1 MIHLKWE
8 SESIFLCSSFKQQPG
23 SEYICHVTANGG
35 STPTLEAIIAKFQQL
50 SIKYDKVCA
59 IGCDGTVVNTG
70 PHAGIVCL
78 LEKHLQ
84 KPVHWFI
91 CLLHANELPL
101 RHLITNLD
109 GKTMGPNAW
118 SGPIGRS
125 ISKVVWNEG
134 IVDFKRIK
142 FKCNI
147 DNIDSVAASFKTDQK
162 LPIEYLQGNI
172 YWKFQRR
179 TGRTSYWKSLAFEM
193 AHDGRPAPK
202 KICIDS

>member
-1 MIHLKWE
+1 MLEFAIVKTILRSITPILLQRKSNRFFFDSRKDKTCTTIGRRVLTIAEEHMSILK
-8 SESIFLCSSFKQQPG
+8 QPG

-50 SIKYDKVCA
+50 SIKYDNVCA

-147 DNIDSVAASFKTDQK
+147 DNIDIVAASFSTDQK
-162 LPIEYLQGNI
+162 
-172 YWKFQRR
+172 
-179 TGRTSYWKSLAFEM
+179 
-193 AHDGRPAPK
+193 
-202 KICIDS
+202 